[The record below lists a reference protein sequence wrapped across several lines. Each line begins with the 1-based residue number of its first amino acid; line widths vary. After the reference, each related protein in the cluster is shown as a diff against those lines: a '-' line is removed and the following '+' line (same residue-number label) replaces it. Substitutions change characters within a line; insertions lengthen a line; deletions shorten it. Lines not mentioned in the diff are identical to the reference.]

1 VSTLV
6 RVPRSFARALRKR
19 TGQQRTYAEDAHPK
33 QRGLVL
39 DSGRR
44 IAVLGGRR
52 GGKSHGLARRLLR
65 AGERHPGETSVYI
78 TLTRGKARQ
87 IIWDD
92 CLARLNLEQG
102 LGLRIVHTDSLL
114 YIVQPNGSRI
124 WLVGVDDKAQVEK
137 IRGGKFSEVVI
148 DEAMAMPEYL
158 RSLVLDSAEPTL
170 MDLRGTC
177 VLAGTPCAQMAG
189 YFYEV
194 TTGANPEV
202 EAWPTHQ
209 FTILDNP
216 FLPHAADD
224 LAEKLRK
231 DYGNNPEHPTYRRE
245 WLGEWVEDI
254 GALVY
259 PFTWQGNSWTPE
271 GEEPFGLPSGQYNF
285 GLGVDLGYG
294 ENSTAFVFAAK
305 RANTGEVYILRAYTE
320 SRWTAIKVAAHVKA
334 LRENVY
340 TQTGQSLR
348 VVVDE
353 GGLGKGYSDQMR
365 DMGVGCEAAVKA
377 EKRAYQDYVQGLVM
391 SGAVKSHF
399 AQCRP
404 LIDEARKLQFDAE
417 TGKEDERYLNH
428 ACDAFLYITRAFF
441 PLYRPEKLPPAPFSA
456 EAYELEVRKE
466 RQSKIDERE
475 KRKRRD

>member
-1 VSTLV
+1 MSRLV
-6 RVPRSFARALRKR
+6 RVPRRFALALRR
-19 TGQQRTYAEDAHPK
+19 ATGTERTYAEDAHPK
-33 QRGLVL
+33 QRSLVV
-39 DSGRR
+39 DKGRR

-65 AGERHPGETSVYI
+65 AGERHPGETSVYV

-92 CLARLNLEQG
+92 CLARLNLEQN
-102 LGLRIVHTDSLL
+102 LGLRIVHIDSML
-114 YIVQPNGSRI
+114 YILQPNGSRI

-148 DEAMAMPEYL
+148 DEAMAMPDYL

-202 EAWPTHQ
+202 ERWPTHA

-216 FLPHAADD
+216 FLPHGAAD
-224 LAEKLRK
+224 LAEKLKK
-231 DYGNNPEHPTYRRE
+231 DYGNNPDHPTYRRE

-259 PFTWQGNSWTPE
+259 PFTWQGNSFTPE
-271 GEEPFGLPSGQYNF
+271 GEEPFGLPPGQYAF

-294 ENSTAFVFAAK
+294 ENSTAFVLAAK
-305 RANTGEVYILRAYTE
+305 RKDAGEVYILKAYTE
-320 SRWTAIKVAAHVKA
+320 SRWTAIKVAAHVKSVRDMVLERSGA
-334 LRENVY
+334 
-340 TQTGQSLR
+340 GLR

-353 GGLGKGYSDQMR
+353 GGLGKGYTDQMR
-365 DMGVGCEAAVKA
+365 DLGVSCEAAVKA
-377 EKRAYQDYVQGLVM
+377 EKRAYQDYVQGLIQ
-391 SGAVKSHF
+391 SSAVKVHF

-404 LIDEARKLQFDAE
+404 LVDEARKLQFDAE

-441 PLYRPEKLPPAPFSA
+441 PLYRPEKLPPAPHTP
-456 EAYELEVRKE
+456 EALLLEMQKE

-475 KRKRRD
+475 KRKRGI